1 MSEVVSHKDP
11 FCKWL
16 MWREGEQRGSGVLI
30 EFSVNTTKA
39 TRLYKE
45 FT

>member
-16 MWREGEQRGSGVLI
+16 MLREGEQRGRQWRRQDSSKGGA
-30 EFSVNTTKA
+30 EA
-39 TRLYKE
+39 EGR
-45 FT
+45 